1 MASREDGGKIRY
13 EEIHSLLDFFSK
25 NTFKTKDTQG
35 NSRLKV
41 IHRKCL
47 DLFAKDY
54 KYATIDNSGGELC
67 GHYPAKLV
75 LLEYE
80 VDDATRNTK
89 VGSLY
94 DLGWMHDLFTK
105 ARLARCRSRFVVPV
119 MLYEGKHICRSAT
132 LASGAEVYG
141 RSGLDFL
148 FSGGESIPSEDGM
161 VSNGMSRDQAV
172 YVPNGNR
179 NRAVMQRS
187 FFSGLPLLWNAF
199 FIPPVSAM
207 SEWQL
212 VDSIRMQ
219 DIRLLKALNI
229 GTIVDLMVEN
239 KKVKFGMQVT
249 SSEKVDK
256 EHRYAD
262 FTLISVPYP
271 GCEFFKDYRDND
283 YVAEGL
289 VFEWNQGYVD
299 ADLQVPQSLIEK
311 SRCLGIDWDR
321 YRSWDLIKLTQNYLR
336 LMLYCLHHGES
347 GLLVHCISGWDRTPL
362 HTSLLRLS
370 LWADGKMHKS
380 LSALEMLYLTIAYD
394 WQLFGHNLQDRLS
407 KGEEIF
413 FFCFNFL
420 KHIAGDEFCID
431 RVKGETNRPT
441 RSDSEPQFDDTVLIG
456 IEDGSSPA
464 RRHRDS
470 SGSMSSIGSMS
481 NCVLDGTTVPFTVGD
496 DSPFSGER
504 HPNGNIPIMMQPMA
518 QRAVLGSAASSACS
532 SPMAVPSK
540 KPTPVE
546 AGSKSGSSVGSWQI
560 VTESGSIR
568 GFTTSRDSP
577 VLVGSESSGSSGPG
591 SSPPEPKEAS
601 MRKMRLEEV
610 RCIFLAHY
618 SAVVGMRNG
627 PEYGGGLSGF
637 MGQLASKVG
646 FRARANIV

>member
-1 MASREDGGKIRY
+1 MASREDGGKIWY

-35 NSRLKV
+35 NSR
-41 IHRKCL
+41 
-47 DLFAKDY
+47 
-54 KYATIDNSGGELC
+54 TIDNSGGELC

-172 YVPNGNR
+172 YVPNGN
-179 NRAVMQRS
+179 
-187 FFSGLPLLWNAF
+187 
-199 FIPPVSAM
+199 

-336 LMLYCLHHGES
+336 LMLYCLHHGDS

-394 WQLFGHNLQDRLS
+394 WQLFGHNLQDRLA

-504 HPNGNIPIMMQPMA
+504 HPNGNVPIMMQPMA

-591 SSPPEPKEAS
+591 SSPPESKEAS

>member
-13 EEIHSLLDFFSK
+13 DEIHSLLDFFSK

-94 DLGWMHDLFTK
+94 DLGTMHDLFTK

-148 FSGGESIPSEDGM
+148 FSGGESIPTEDGM
-161 VSNGMSRDQAV
+161 VSYGVSRDQSV
-172 YVPNGNR
+172 YVPNGN
-179 NRAVMQRS
+179 
-187 FFSGLPLLWNAF
+187 
-199 FIPPVSAM
+199 
-207 SEWQL
+207 
-212 VDSIRMQ
+212 SIRMQ

-336 LMLYCLHHGES
+336 LMLYCLHHGDS

-362 HTSLLRLS
+362 HTSLLRMS

-394 WQLFGHNLQDRLS
+394 WQLFGHNLQDRLG

-420 KHIAGDEFCID
+420 KHITGDEFSID
-431 RVKGETNRPT
+431 RVKGEPNRPT

-456 IEDGSSPA
+456 IEDGSIPARRHRDSSGSMTVVQGNTSVVQGIEDGSSPA

-470 SGSMSSIGSMS
+470 SGSMSSISSMS
-481 NCVLDGTTVPFTVGD
+481 SCVLDGTTVPFTVGD

-504 HPNGNIPIMMQPMA
+504 HTNGNVPIMMA

-546 AGSKSGSSVGSWQI
+546 AASKSGSSVGSWQI

-591 SSPPEPKEAS
+591 SSPPEHKEAS

-646 FRARANIV
+646 FRARSNIV